1 MFQPLGQ
8 AVSRAWPLILLF
20 WFGLIAVVVATAP
33 DWTKVTQDGEFVF
46 LPQDAPSRE
55 AEDLYRRAFPDSL
68 EGSIEDG
75 SSVQQNPLGSTV
87 VIIVRRTDRPGG
99 LTDDDRRFLDEALRP
114 ELERIART
122 TGHGYY
128 SYDGKLVTDPAT
140 ENIPVARGVWTSE
153 NPKIG
158 RLLSSEDGQATLI
171 LIELKTEFL
180 DRSNS
185 LLIHKIEELV
195 KDVTNRDNWGKFN
208 IAGLDLAISG
218 SATVGR
224 DMLVAEHESAAKTEW
239 FTRALVIVL
248 LLVIYRAPL
257 LALIPLITVG
267 LSVEMTIRLLRIM
280 AELGWVGLFN
290 GIEIYVTVVVY
301 GAGVDYCLFLIARYK
316 EELERGLTIPE
327 ALATAVHRV
336 GVALATSAG
345 TSICGIGMMAFAD
358 FGKFQQA
365 GIAISFGLF
374 VVLCASVTFTP
385 SLLILCGRW
394 AFWPDIRSETI
405 TPEAE
410 WTPRFSLLSHLQ
422 EQRWLEQLWQKI
434 ADTLLARPATIFLGA
449 LVLLLPFAA
458 IAVVYHDHLSYGL
471 LSDLPQDDASV
482 DGAKAVQRH
491 FAAGTAGPMTV
502 LLYHPNLNMP
512 EGSAGTTPGEN
523 FAESLTQSLKPQ
535 LQDLEIS
542 DIRSQHDP
550 LGKEV
555 ENPQLGR
562 GAAVFRSQA
571 RRTYLSGDGELSGD
585 VMRFDLLFDIDPFS
599 RDSIDL
605 ITKAEQAIREALPR
619 AYAMLLA
626 ERRADEIEFGPEEDA
641 ESTESDAT
649 EIEAAP
655 DEDFVEVDVERL
667 ATSPEILDQAKQMAA
682 ETQVVSV
689 GPTAGIRDL
698 KEVTDSD
705 QVRIY
710 ALVVISVYL
719 VLVLLLRKPAIC
731 MYLIVSVVF
740 SYLVTLGVTF
750 VVYYL
755 RDPANFAGLDWK
767 VPIFLFTILIA
778 MGEDY
783 NILLMARVVEEQRTK
798 PPVDGV
804 IAALIK
810 TGSIISSCGVIM
822 AGTFASL
829 MAGTLLGMIELGFA
843 LAFGVLLDTFVVRPL
858 LVPAYLIMLH
868 SGRFGRLGPW
878 LGATTDQ
885 TPMIADGDGITP
897 HRLESQSAS

>member
-8 AVSRAWPLILLF
+8 AVSRAWPLILLG
-20 WFGLIAVVVATAP
+20 WVIAILAAVFVAP
-33 DWTKVTQDGEFVF
+33 DWSSVTQDGEFVF
-46 LPQDAPSRE
+46 LPEDASSRA
-55 AEDLYRRAFPDSL
+55 AEDLYRRAFPSSL
-68 EGSIEDG
+68 EGDIKSG
-75 SSVQQNPLGSTV
+75 SSIQQNPLGSTV

-99 LTDDDRRFLDEALRP
+99 LTADDHRFLEEVLRP
-114 ELERIART
+114 ELEEIAVE
-122 TGHGYY
+122 TGHGYF
-128 SYDGKLVTDPAT
+128 SYDGILETDPET
-140 ENIPVARGVWTSE
+140 EDVPVTRGVWTSSSQ
-153 NPKIG
+153 KIG
-158 RLLSSEDGQATLI
+158 RLLASEDGQATL
-171 LIELKTEFL
+171 LLMELKTEFL

-185 LLIHKIEELV
+185 LLIHRVEELV
-195 KDVTNRDNWGKFN
+195 ESVTHRDKWGEFN

-239 FTRALVIVL
+239 FTKALVIL
-248 LLVIYRAPL
+248 LLLLIYRAPL
-257 LALIPLITVG
+257 LAVIPLITVG
-267 LSVEMTIRLLRIM
+267 LAVEMTIHLLRIM
-280 AELGWVGLFN
+280 AQLGWVGLFN
-290 GIEIYVTVVVY
+290 GIEVYVTVVVY

-316 EELERGLTIPE
+316 EELEQGITIPD
-327 ALATAVHRV
+327 AIATAVQRV

-345 TSICGIGMMAFAD
+345 TSICGIGMMSFAD

-405 TPEAE
+405 TPEAD
-410 WTPRFSLLSHLQ
+410 WTRGFSLLSHLQ
-422 EQRWLEQLWQKI
+422 EQQWLEDLWKRI
-434 ADTLLARPATIFLGA
+434 ADSLLARPATVFIA
-449 LVLLLPFAA
+449 VVLLCLPFAG
-458 IAVVYHDHLSYGL
+458 IAVKYHDHLSYGL

-482 DGAKAVQRH
+482 AGAKAIQRH
-491 FAAGTAGPMTV
+491 FAAGTAGPTTI
-502 LLYHPNLNMP
+502 LLHYPELNIP
-512 EGSAGTTPGEN
+512 DGAAGSGEGEN
-523 FAESLTQSLKPQ
+523 FAEALTTALSSQ
-535 LQDLEIS
+535 LDELEIA
-542 DIRSQHDP
+542 DIRSQKDP
-550 LGKEV
+550 LGMNAEK
-555 ENPQLGR
+555 PRLGQ

-571 RRTYLSGDGELSGD
+571 QRTYLSSEGELSGD
-585 VMRFDLLFDIDPFS
+585 VMRFDLLFKIDPFS

-605 ITKAEQAIREALPR
+605 ISQAEQAIRDALPQ
-619 AYAMLLA
+619 AYAKLLA
-626 ERRADEIEFGPEEDA
+626 ERKVDDLAFGPIDGEEDEALDSDEASA
-641 ESTESDAT
+641 EKE
-649 EIEAAP
+649 
-655 DEDFVEVDVERL
+655 FVPPDVEQI
-667 ATSPEILDQAKQMAA
+667 ASSPEIVAHAEEMAA
-682 ETQVVSV
+682 QTEVLSV

-698 KEVTDSD
+698 KTVTDSD

-710 ALVVISVYL
+710 ILVVFSVYL
-719 VLVLLLRKPAIC
+719 VLVALLRKPAIC

-750 VVYYL
+750 AVFWM

-783 NILLMARVVEEQRTK
+783 NILLMARVEEEQRTK

-822 AGTFASL
+822 AGTFSSL

-858 LVPAYLIMLH
+858 LVPAYLVMLH
-868 SGRFGRLGPW
+868 SGRFGKLGPW
-878 LGATTDQ
+878 LGAITDERVL
-885 TPMIADGDGITP
+885 IADDDPATQTQPGSETM
-897 HRLESQSAS
+897 S